1 MEKRGHPVFCSQWGG
16 HSTGSTTCDG
26 DAMKILGFILL
37 LVLALAA
44 ALILAGQIGW
54 LTGQAPADLG
64 VHQGRL
70 KPPSVTPN
78 SVSSQADLYP
88 DNPQQAYARIAPLTF
103 AGDGATAML
112 RLREIVKGTDR
123 CILITQQS
131 DYLYAQCSTALL
143 HFTDDVEFW
152 LDSSASA
159 IQLRSASRLGQG
171 DLGANRARMER
182 IRAQFT
188 KN

>member
-1 MEKRGHPVFCSQWGG
+1 
-16 HSTGSTTCDG
+16 
-26 DAMKILGFILL
+26 MKVLGFILL
-37 LVLALAA
+37 LLLALAA
-44 ALILAGQIGW
+44 ALVLAGQIGW
-54 LTGQAPADLG
+54 LTGQAPTDLG

-70 KPPSVTPN
+70 KPPSATPN

-88 DNPQQAYARIAPLTF
+88 EQPQRDYSRIAPLAF
-103 AGDGATAML
+103 SGDGAAAML
-112 RLREIVKGTDR
+112 RLREIVKSTER
-123 CILITQQS
+123 CVLITQQP

-152 LDSSASA
+152 LDSNTSL
-159 IQLRSASRLGQG
+159 IQVRSASRLGHG
-171 DLGANRARMER
+171 DLGVNRARVEK